1 MQKVAEKTYAENRYG
16 DNENDPANCTVSLDG
31 SWQTRGFSSLNGVVT
46 GMSGRKCIDY
56 DILTKTC
63 RACAICEGKDK
74 TSEKY
79 LEWQANHSCLINHT
93 GSSSSME
100 SCGALN
106 IFHRSVERY
115 NLRYEYYL
123 GDGDSSSFQSV
134 EDAKP

>member
-1 MQKVAEKTYAENRYG
+1 MQ
-16 DNENDPANCTVSLDG
+16 SI
-31 SWQTRGFSSLNGVVT
+31 W
-46 GMSGRKCIDY
+46 
-56 DILTKTC
+56 
-63 RACAICEGKDK
+63 EGKDK

-106 IFHRSVERY
+106 IFQRSVERY

-134 EDAKP
+134 EDAKPYGADFTIKKLECI